1 MAGFTLLLQRFARW
15 EDVVQIAWTWGA
27 ATLVSATDEEKNVK
41 MPLIF
46 SDVSEVQEAV
56 KAAQLVLK
64 DVRAIFSE
72 KAAAQPCPE
81 GSSQTEAWL

>member
-1 MAGFTLLLQRFARW
+1 M
-15 EDVVQIAWTWGA
+15 
-27 ATLVSATDEEKNVK
+27 VSATDEEKNTK

-46 SDVSEVQEAV
+46 FDVSEVQEAV

-72 KAAAQPCPE
+72 KAAANRELKAAAKPKPDSKAKAKPGAKKRANGKQPDK
-81 GSSQTEAWL
+81 

>member
-1 MAGFTLLLQRFARW
+1 M
-15 EDVVQIAWTWGA
+15 
-27 ATLVSATDEEKNVK
+27 VSATDEEKNVK

-72 KAAAQPCPE
+72 KSAANRALKAAAKPKPDSKAKAKPGAKKRATRKQPD
-81 GSSQTEAWL
+81 Q